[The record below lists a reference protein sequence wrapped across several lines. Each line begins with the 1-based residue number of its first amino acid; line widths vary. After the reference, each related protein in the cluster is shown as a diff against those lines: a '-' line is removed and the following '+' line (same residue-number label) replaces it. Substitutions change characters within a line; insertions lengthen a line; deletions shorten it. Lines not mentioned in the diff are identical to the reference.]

1 MASSNNNNNNNTHT
15 KSSSKR
21 RRKRHIHRQQ
31 QQQQQQNQQQQYQEQ
46 HTSLTAIH
54 LQAATIA
61 TTLPTIFSSC
71 LSYITSSSYF
81 TTSLSSSL
89 SSSSTTITTSSPSS
103 FSSFDSYSCGEFTK
117 CSTKTNSKCSCT
129 TRKTIAT
136 SSTRMTTMMMTQQR
150 HVSTALLSWTTA
162 YRILTICLLISILNP
177 SSVLCVDPK
186 FDPSTRMRLV
196 LVPADAQVGSVI
208 YRLRATDEEFDYPL
222 TFEFVGDA
230 SSSTVKIES
239 LPCTKYNSVCQANV
253 VLSRRL
259 EPGRFYDFQVSVK
272 DTKGGMATQMCS
284 ITATNFTTPHDLI
297 FPHKPGI
304 IMIPEDAK
312 RGTELD
318 YVIARKNP
326 LFQKPVYLELWGSP
340 LFAIRQKIVSPET
353 TEGTIFL
360 LGPLDFEKQAMHHLT
375 ILANDAYAEPGQDSR
390 NIAGLE
396 IVVIVQ
402 DVQDQPPVFT
412 MAPPVTKL
420 PPGILPGDK
429 ILQVHAEDGDK
440 GSPREVRYGLVS
452 EGNPF
457 TSFFDINDTSGEI
470 FLMRPLEDIAAITH
484 VGDPVLLTVIAEEV
498 KVGRDEPPAMAS
510 TVQLAFFLPERINSP
525 PYFENDHYV
534 SRVDENAP
542 QGIAL
547 TFVDPYVPRVY
558 DDDTG
563 KNGVFSLTL
572 LNNNGT
578 FEISPN
584 VAERSASFL
593 IRVRDNILLDYE
605 ERQSVEFQILAQELG
620 PATNLS
626 AIVNVTVYI
635 NDVNDNPP
643 VFTQPVYTVELP
655 ENVTVG
661 TKVVQVHAD
670 DVDTGMG
677 GRVRYTAIL
686 GYLNTSLNLDAET
699 GLITVSTNNHGF
711 DREVMPEYHLYVE
724 ARDNDGSGNRVQVP
738 LVIKLIDVND
748 EAPIFDKDVYEF
760 ILAPDLKSFTTT
772 AIIHAID
779 KDATAPNNEVRY
791 EIING
796 NYDNNF
802 ALDKVTGELT
812 VREKVNFRAKKEI
825 SVRKRRQTATSS
837 SSSSSSEEQN
847 IFIIT
852 ARAYDLGVPV
862 RSSTT
867 TVRIYPPE
875 SRTRTVTFV
884 VPGLNPDKTKTEET
898 LSTVTG
904 GKVIIH
910 EIRPLK
916 PDEPGAQNIPPSG
929 NSDIKDRS
937 VVTATVLYDSSSVV
951 DISQIQQRLSQ
962 HNSSFA
968 IMTGREASTSETDDL
983 TPLQTLYKAENK
995 LLFWLLILLA
1005 TLVALTILILLLCCI
1020 CSWCPLYGATSKRI
1034 VNISRTEDD
1043 VHLVHREIAN
1053 GKQTKSVQVAEWMG
1067 RREAWSADKPADPRT
1082 KPTRW
1087 EFHNGRQQF
1096 DENLGTVHVTDV
1108 GDARTHSEE
1117 TRRIRSAEEQQKRV
1131 KIKNTRTA
1139 KDDTHLNFHN
1149 SRTNLI
1155 NDREVYIEDVIDEHE
1170 LVDEDNVDRDQFQR
1184 SKVYRQHRQ
1193 HYDSEEIGQ
1202 RHQLDDDSMRR
1213 HEIDRGSD
1221 IDYNTARSSLKNKR
1235 EFFIKDG
1242 NVEILQ
1248 LMTRDKTRDTGTV
1261 GGAGGVADDDNIYV
1275 NVPIKNPNL
1284 THPQLLMVDNSGKE
1298 ILMRRFIEEQPDG
1311 KQIIREHYQI
1321 VPGATYI
1328 QSMPNEIQQNSTLK
1342 GDTFPLGKSGPN
1354 SIVYSQTEPEVKVIH
1369 TQPAQG
1375 AVNTLQ
1381 VDSFQNRMQPATSNQ
1396 SLTQELENS
1405 LKQQNEL
1412 LRKILM
1418 EKEKIETR
1426 YDQHEV
1432 ALETQ
1437 SLPGQS
1443 MAIATQ
1449 TECEAGTQT
1458 ENNEGFSQRTSVGT
1472 QGRTVRR
1479 RARSENDDSGSE
1491 KEDYEY
1497 IRLSSPNSP
1506 DGIVYCIKRRK
1517 PRRHAKY
1524 RNGSHPRKRIVM
1536 VEEMK
1541 RKIRTPIKE
1550 EDDEEYYKARKR
1562 PTPKKPP
1569 RNNGETKASILRR
1582 LKTEEKQQK
1591 ASSSHKEP
1599 LNRDILMEISDSL
1612 DETYDIKDGKNKRKI
1627 RVEQLEYYDDQT
1639 DDEEYQH
1646 HDDADYS
1653 NDSDAGEIVIKS
1665 NAYTPN
1671 HQIHSRSESR
1681 RNSSKQHRF
1690 EIHVNDGGGSESN
1703 LNKTHNGF
1711 NSRSSSE
1718 HRGEILPEA
1727 KPRLSRSDS
1736 SRASSTPQRNVKR
1749 KQTVSEPPKSRVS
1762 VTKYQTNGENGTQIT
1777 TTEIRE
1783 SHVSHCETDL
1793 LERDDGSY
1801 GRSRA
1806 GSIPKYMEWYYDK
1819 KKTAVSGRT
1828 STESSTK
1835 GIQPNRKKPVNVAD
1849 KKISKTRLHIKHVE
1863 GGTASQEESK
1873 FKPEPAPRKSP
1884 PKGNRLLKED
1894 IVKNKQLKPRIE
1906 TETNHPL
1913 VQHSEHRFEREN
1925 NPEVPAPPTKLPHYI
1940 YPETPPTFSGNKEP
1954 NTKNLKPKPSPI
1966 KENEVKVTNSS
1977 SKINLYIEDSNATHS
1992 TTSHNF
1998 SSITTSAQK
2007 QLNAATL
2014 EDDHDSGIAMNSLL
2028 NSMGRRNPIAE
2039 KKSVFSIAYDD
2050 VSRVQKITSGG
2061 ESPPQY

>member
-1 MASSNNNNNNNTHT
+1 MASSNNTHT
-15 KSSSKR
+15 KTSSKR
-21 RRKRHIHRQQ
+21 RRKRHNHRRFTQQ
-31 QQQQQQNQQQQYQEQ
+31 QQQQQYQEQ
-46 HTSLTAIH
+46 HTSLTAIPSP
-54 LQAATIA
+54 TVTTTSA
-61 TTLPTIFSSC
+61 TTLPSTFTSC
-71 LSYITSSSYF
+71 LSHNNSSTSL
-81 TTSLSSSL
+81 LSSSL
-89 SSSSTTITTSSPSS
+89 SSLSSS
-103 FSSFDSYSCGEFTK
+103 FSSSNSYSCREFTK
-117 CSTKTNSKCSCT
+117 NTTTTTAKSKCCAT
-129 TRKTIAT
+129 TT
-136 SSTRMTTMMMTQQR
+136 SSTMTITRR
-150 HVSTALLSWTTA
+150 HLSTTALLSWTTA
-162 YRILTICLLISILNP
+162 YRILTISLLIGILSP

-259 EPGRFYDFQVSVK
+259 EPGRYYDFQVSVK
-272 DTKGGMATQMCS
+272 DTKGGMATQLCS

-360 LGPLDFEKQAMHHLT
+360 LGPLDFEKQAMYHLT

-390 NIAGLE
+390 NIAGME

-510 TVQLAFFLPERINSP
+510 TVQLAFFLPERTNSP

-542 QGIAL
+542 QGTAL

-605 ERQSVEFQILAQELG
+605 ERQTVEFQILAQELG

-643 VFTQPVYTVELP
+643 IFTQPVYTVELP
-655 ENVTVG
+655 ENMTVG

-724 ARDNDGSGNRVQVP
+724 ARDNDGTGNRAQVP

-748 EAPIFDKDVYEF
+748 ETPIFEKEVYEF

-772 AIIHAID
+772 AVIHAVD

-812 VREKVNFRAKKEI
+812 VREKINFRAKKEV
-825 SVRKRRQTATSS
+825 SVRNRRQTMTSS
-837 SSSSSSEEQN
+837 SPSAEEQN
-847 IFIIT
+847 IFILT

-867 TVRIYPPE
+867 TIRIYPPE
-875 SRTRTVTFV
+875 SRTRAVTFV
-884 VPGLNPDKTKTEET
+884 VPGLNPDKAKTEET
-898 LSTVTG
+898 LSTITG

-910 EIRPLK
+910 EIRALK

-929 NSDIKDRS
+929 NPDIKDRS

-968 IMTGREASTSETDDL
+968 IMTGREASTSETD
-983 TPLQTLYKAENK
+983 TLYKAENK

-1043 VHLVHREIAN
+1043 VHLVHREMAN

-1067 RREAWSADKPADPRT
+1067 RREAWSADKPTDPRT

-1096 DENLGTVHVTDV
+1096 DENLGVVHVTDV
-1108 GDARTHSEE
+1108 GEARAHSEE
-1117 TRRIRSAEEQQKRV
+1117 TRRIRSAEEHQRRV

-1139 KDDTHLNFHN
+1139 KDDTHLSFHN

-1155 NDREVYIEDVIDEHE
+1155 NDRDVYIEDVIDERE
-1170 LVDEDNVDRDQFQR
+1170 LVDEDNDEQEQFRR
-1184 SKVYRQHRQ
+1184 SKANRQQRKR
-1193 HYDSEEIGQ
+1193 YDSEEMAQ
-1202 RHQLDDDSMRR
+1202 RHQIDDDSMRR

-1248 LMTRDKTRDTGTV
+1248 LMTRDKTRDAGAI
-1261 GGAGGVADDDNIYV
+1261 GGAAGVTDDDNIYV
-1275 NVPIKNPNL
+1275 NVPLKSTNL
-1284 THPQLLMVDNSGKE
+1284 SHPQLLMVDNSGKE

-1375 AVNTLQ
+1375 AISTLQ
-1381 VDSFQNRMQPATSNQ
+1381 VDGFPSQMQPATSNQ
-1396 SLTQELENS
+1396 SLTLELENS

-1412 LRKILM
+1412 LRQILM

-1426 YDQHEV
+1426 YVQHEV

-1458 ENNEGFSQRTSVGT
+1458 EMDEGFLQRTSVST

-1491 KEDYEY
+1491 EEDYEY

-1506 DGIVYCIKRRK
+1506 EGVVYCIKRRK
-1517 PRRHAKY
+1517 PRRRGKY

-1536 VEEMK
+1536 VEEVK

-1591 ASSSHKEP
+1591 ASSSHHKEP

-1612 DETYDIKDGKNKRKI
+1612 DETYDTKDNQKRRKI
-1627 RVEQLEYYDDQT
+1627 RVEQLEYFDDQT
-1639 DDEEYQH
+1639 DDEEEYHQH
-1646 HDDADYS
+1646 HDDDADYS

-1665 NAYTPN
+1665 NTFTPN
-1671 HQIHSRSESR
+1671 HQNRIRSESR
-1681 RNSSKQHRF
+1681 RNSSQQHRF
-1690 EIHVNDGGGSESN
+1690 EIHVSDGGGSGSN
-1703 LNKTHNGF
+1703 VVKAHNGS

-1718 HRGEILPEA
+1718 HRGEALPEA

-1736 SRASSTPQRNVKR
+1736 SRASNASQRNVKR

-1762 VTKYQTNGENGTQIT
+1762 ITKYQTNGDNGTQIT
-1777 TTEIRE
+1777 TTEIHE
-1783 SHVSHCETDL
+1783 SRVSQSEADL
-1793 LERDDGSY
+1793 LEREEGSF

-1819 KKTAVSGRT
+1819 KKPSVSGRT

-1835 GIQPNRKKPVNVAD
+1835 GSQPARKKPLNANAPE
-1849 KKISKTRLHIKHVE
+1849 KKVSKTRLRIKHVD
-1863 GGTASQEESK
+1863 GAATNHDDTK

-1894 IVKNKQLKPRIE
+1894 IAKNKQLKPRIE

-1913 VQHSEHRFEREN
+1913 VQHSEHRFEREY
-1925 NPEVPAPPTKLPHYI
+1925 NPDVPVAPSKLPHYI
-1940 YPETPPTFSGNKEP
+1940 YPETPPTFSGSKDTNA
-1954 NTKNLKPKPSPI
+1954 KNPKPKPSPI

-1977 SKINLYIEDSNATHS
+1977 SKINLYIEDSNAAHP
-1992 TTSHNF
+1992 TTSHN
-1998 SSITTSAQK
+1998 SSTSVQK

>member
-1 MASSNNNNNNNTHT
+1 MASSNNNTHT
-15 KSSSKR
+15 KTSSKR
-21 RRKRHIHRQQ
+21 RRKRHNHRRFTLQQ
-31 QQQQQQNQQQQYQEQ
+31 QQPYQEQ
-46 HTSLTAIH
+46 QTSLTAIPSSI
-54 LQAATIA
+54 TT
-61 TTLPTIFSSC
+61 TTLPSTLNSC
-71 LSYITSSSYF
+71 LSHNNSSTSLSSVSSSSLLSTFSSFNSYSCREF
-81 TTSLSSSL
+81 TKTTATTTTMKCCDTTSLSSS
-89 SSSSTTITTSSPSS
+89 
-103 FSSFDSYSCGEFTK
+103 
-117 CSTKTNSKCSCT
+117 
-129 TRKTIAT
+129 
-136 SSTRMTTMMMTQQR
+136 TTMTRR
-150 HVSTALLSWTTA
+150 HLSTTALLSWTTA
-162 YRILTICLLISILNP
+162 YRILTISLLIGILSP

-259 EPGRFYDFQVSVK
+259 EPGRYYDFQVSVK
-272 DTKGGMATQMCS
+272 DTKGGMATQLCS

-360 LGPLDFEKQAMHHLT
+360 LGPLDFEKQAMYHLT

-390 NIAGLE
+390 NIAGME

-412 MAPPVTKL
+412 SAPPVTKL

-510 TVQLAFFLPERINSP
+510 TVQLAFFLPERTNSP

-542 QGIAL
+542 QGTAL

-605 ERQSVEFQILAQELG
+605 ERQTVEFQILAQELG

-655 ENVTVG
+655 ENMTVG

-724 ARDNDGSGNRVQVP
+724 ARDNDGTGNRAQVP
-738 LVIKLIDVND
+738 LVIKMIDVND
-748 EAPIFDKDVYEF
+748 ETPIFEKDVYEF

-772 AIIHAID
+772 AVIRAVD

-791 EIING
+791 ELING

-802 ALDKVTGELT
+802 ALDKITGELT
-812 VREKVNFRAKKEI
+812 VREKVNFRAKKEV
-825 SVRKRRQTATSS
+825 SMRNRRQTMTASS
-837 SSSSSSEEQN
+837 PSAEEQN
-847 IFIIT
+847 IFILT

-867 TVRIYPPE
+867 TIRIYPPE
-875 SRTRTVTFV
+875 SRTRVVTFV
-884 VPGLNPDKTKTEET
+884 VPGLNPDKAKTEET
-898 LSTVTG
+898 LSTITG

-910 EIRPLK
+910 EIRALK

-929 NSDIKDRS
+929 NPDIKDRS

-968 IMTGREASTSETDDL
+968 IMTGREASTSETD
-983 TPLQTLYKAENK
+983 TLYKAENK

-1043 VHLVHREIAN
+1043 VHLVHREMAN

-1067 RREAWSADKPADPRT
+1067 RREAWSADKPTDPRT

-1096 DENLGTVHVTDV
+1096 DENLGVVHVTDV
-1108 GDARTHSEE
+1108 GEARAHSEE
-1117 TRRIRSAEEQQKRV
+1117 TRRIRSAEEHHRRV

-1139 KDDTHLNFHN
+1139 KDDTHLSFHN

-1155 NDREVYIEDVIDEHE
+1155 NDRDVYIEDVIDERE
-1170 LVDEDNVDRDQFQR
+1170 LVDEDNEEQEQFRR
-1184 SKVYRQHRQ
+1184 SKVNRQQRKR
-1193 HYDSEEIGQ
+1193 YDSEEMAQ
-1202 RHQLDDDSMRR
+1202 RHQIDDDSMRR

-1248 LMTRDKTRDTGTV
+1248 LMTRDKNRDLGAI
-1261 GGAGGVADDDNIYV
+1261 GGATGMADDDNIYV
-1275 NVPIKNPNL
+1275 NVPLKSTNL
-1284 THPQLLMVDNSGKE
+1284 SHPQLLMVDNCGKE

-1375 AVNTLQ
+1375 AISTLQ
-1381 VDSFQNRMQPATSNQ
+1381 VDGFPNQMQPATSNQ

-1412 LRKILM
+1412 LRQILM

-1426 YDQHEV
+1426 YVQHEV

-1458 ENNEGFSQRTSVGT
+1458 EMDEGFSHRTSVST

-1491 KEDYEY
+1491 EENYEY

-1506 DGIVYCIKRRK
+1506 EGVVYCIKRRK
-1517 PRRHAKY
+1517 PRRRGKY

-1536 VEEMK
+1536 VEEVK

-1591 ASSSHKEP
+1591 TNSSHHKEP

-1612 DETYDIKDGKNKRKI
+1612 DETYDAKDNQKRRKI
-1627 RVEQLEYYDDQT
+1627 RVEQLEYYDEQS
-1639 DDEEYQH
+1639 DDEEYQQQL
-1646 HDDADYS
+1646 DVDADYS

-1665 NAYTPN
+1665 NAFTPSN
-1671 HQIHSRSESR
+1671 QHRNRSDSR
-1681 RNSSKQHRF
+1681 RNSSQQHRF
-1690 EIHVNDGGGSESN
+1690 EIHVSDGGGSGTN
-1703 LNKTHNGF
+1703 IVKTNNGS

-1718 HRGEILPEA
+1718 HRGEAMPEA

-1736 SRASSTPQRNVKR
+1736 SRASNASQRNVKR

-1762 VTKYQTNGENGTQIT
+1762 ITKYQSNGETGTQIT
-1777 TTEIRE
+1777 TTEIHE
-1783 SHVSHCETDL
+1783 SRVSQSETDL
-1793 LERDDGSY
+1793 LERDEASY
-1801 GRSRA
+1801 GRARA

-1819 KKTAVSGRT
+1819 KKPSVSGRT

-1835 GIQPNRKKPVNVAD
+1835 GSQAARKKPPNSNAPE
-1849 KKISKTRLHIKHVE
+1849 KKVSKTRLHIKHVDAA
-1863 GGTASQEESK
+1863 TANQDETK

-1925 NPEVPAPPTKLPHYI
+1925 IPDVPVPPSKLPHYI
-1940 YPETPPTFSGNKEP
+1940 YPETPPTFSGNKDANAKVP
-1954 NTKNLKPKPSPI
+1954 KPKPSPI
-1966 KENEVKVTNSS
+1966 KENEVKVSKSSS
-1977 SKINLYIEDSNATHS
+1977 SKINLYIEDPNGTHP
-1992 TTSHNF
+1992 TTSHN
-1998 SSITTSAQK
+1998 SSSTSVQK

>member
-1 MASSNNNNNNNTHT
+1 MKYAQTG
-15 KSSSKR
+15 SKGK
-21 RRKRHIHRQQ
+21 RKRIYFWKLQGQQ
-31 QQQQQQNQQQQYQEQ
+31 QDQSNPILCTKHISNKPLQFEITTQK
-46 HTSLTAIH
+46 TSGPFYCHKPL
-54 LQAATIA
+54 IA
-61 TTLPTIFSSC
+61 NRQVL
-71 LSYITSSSYF
+71 
-81 TTSLSSSL
+81 SLSMKPFQ
-89 SSSSTTITTSSPSS
+89 TAMRR
-103 FSSFDSYSCGEFTK
+103 FT
-117 CSTKTNSKCSCT
+117 
-129 TRKTIAT
+129 
-136 SSTRMTTMMMTQQR
+136 
-150 HVSTALLSWTTA
+150 TALLSWITA
-162 YRILTICLLISILNP
+162 YRILTISLIIGFLCP
-177 SSVLCVDPK
+177 YAVLSVDPK

-253 VLSRRL
+253 VLQRRL
-259 EPGRFYDFQVSVK
+259 EPGRYYDFQVAVK
-272 DTKGGMATQMCS
+272 DVKGGMATQLCS

-360 LGPLDFEKQAMHHLT
+360 LGPLDFEKQAMYHLT

-390 NIAGLE
+390 NIAGME
-396 IVVIVQ
+396 IVVIIQ

-420 PPGILPGDK
+420 PTGILPGDK

-440 GSPREVRYGLVS
+440 GSPRDVRYGLVS

-510 TVQLAFFLPERINSP
+510 TVQLAFFLPERTNSP

-542 QGIAL
+542 QGTAL

-605 ERQSVEFQILAQELG
+605 ERQTVEFQILAQELG

-626 AIVNVTVYI
+626 ATVNVTIYL

-643 VFTQPVYTVELP
+643 VFSHPMYTVELP
-655 ENVTVG
+655 ENITVG
-661 TKVVQVHAD
+661 TKVIQVHAD
-670 DVDTGMG
+670 DADTGMG

-699 GLITVSTNNHGF
+699 GLITVSTNKHGF
-711 DREVMPEYHLYVE
+711 DREIMPEYHLYVE
-724 ARDNDGSGNRVQVP
+724 ARDNDGTGNRAQVP
-738 LVIKLIDVND
+738 LVIKLLDVND
-748 EAPIFDKDVYEF
+748 ETPTFEKDVYEF
-760 ILAPDLKSFTTT
+760 ILAPDLKSFTS
-772 AIIHAID
+772 AAVIHAVD
-779 KDATAPNNEVRY
+779 KDATAPNNEIRY

-802 ALDKVTGELT
+802 ELNELTGELT
-812 VREKVNFRAKKEI
+812 VREKINFRAKKDTNQ
-825 SVRKRRQTATSS
+825 RQRRQAATPSPQD
-837 SSSSSSEEQN
+837 QN
-847 IFIIT
+847 MFILT
-852 ARAYDLGVPV
+852 ARAYDLGIPV

-867 TVRIYPPE
+867 TIRIYPPE
-875 SRTRTVTFV
+875 SRTRAVTFV
-884 VPGLNPDKTKTEET
+884 VPGINPDKFKTEET
-898 LSTVTG
+898 LSTITG

-916 PDEPGAQNIPPSG
+916 PDEPGAQNIASG
-929 NSDIKDRS
+929 NPDIKDRS
-937 VVTATVLYDSSSVV
+937 VVTATVLYDSSSIV

-968 IMTGREASTSETDDL
+968 IMTGREVGMSETD
-983 TPLQTLYKAENK
+983 TLYKAENK

-1043 VHLVHREIAN
+1043 VHLVHREMAN

-1067 RREAWSADKPADPRT
+1067 RREAWSADKPTDPRT

-1087 EFHNGRQQF
+1087 EFHNGRQQY
-1096 DENLGTVHVTDV
+1096 DENIGAIHVTDV
-1108 GDARTHSEE
+1108 ANARNHSEE
-1117 TRRIRSAEEQQKRV
+1117 TRRIRSADENQRRV
-1131 KIKNTRTA
+1131 KIKNTRAA
-1139 KDDTHLNFHN
+1139 KDDTHLSFHN

-1155 NDREVYIEDVIDEHE
+1155 NDRDVYIEDVIDERE
-1170 LVDEDNVDRDQFQR
+1170 LVDDDHIHIRR
-1184 SKVYRQHRQ
+1184 SKINRQHNKR
-1193 HYDSEEIGQ
+1193 YDSEEMTQ
-1202 RHQLDDDSMRR
+1202 HQQHIDDDSMRR

-1221 IDYNTARSSLKNKR
+1221 IDYNTGRSSLRNKR

-1242 NVEILQ
+1242 NIEILQ
-1248 LMTRDKTRDTGTV
+1248 LMTRDKTRD
-1261 GGAGGVADDDNIYV
+1261 GAAAGDDDNLYV
-1275 NVPIKNPNL
+1275 NVPPKNANL
-1284 THPQLLMVDNSGKE
+1284 SQPQLLMVDNSGKE

-1375 AVNTLQ
+1375 SIATLHM
-1381 VDSFQNRMQPATSNQ
+1381 DGFQSQIQPAMSNQ

-1405 LKQQNEL
+1405 LKHQNEL
-1412 LRKILM
+1412 LRQILL

-1426 YDQHEV
+1426 YVQHDI

-1449 TECEAGTQT
+1449 TECETGTQT
-1458 ENNEGFSQRTSVGT
+1458 EMNDNYLHRGSFDMP
-1472 QGRTVRR
+1472 GRNTRR
-1479 RARSENDDSGSE
+1479 RARSENDDSASDDD
-1491 KEDYEY
+1491 DYEY

-1506 DGIVYCIKRRK
+1506 DGVVYCIKRK
-1517 PRRHAKY
+1517 KQRRRNKY
-1524 RNGSHPRKRIVM
+1524 RNGSQPRRRIVM
-1536 VEEMK
+1536 VEEVK

-1550 EDDEEYYKARKR
+1550 EDDEEYYKARKK

-1582 LKTEEKQQK
+1582 MKNEENANKK
-1591 ASSSHKEP
+1591 NSSRTKKEA

-1612 DETYDIKDGKNKRKI
+1612 DEKYSSSEQQKSRKI
-1627 RVEQLEYYDDQT
+1627 RVEQLEYYENT
-1639 DDEEYQH
+1639 DIDEYYEKN
-1646 HDDADYS
+1646 DEDGFS

-1665 NAYTPN
+1665 NDYSS
-1671 HQIHSRSESR
+1671 HRHKSER
-1681 RNSSKQHRF
+1681 RKSSPQHEHRF
-1690 EIHVNDGGGSESN
+1690 EIHVGDNNNLESN
-1703 LNKTHNGF
+1703 VKSQKPTKSTSEQHGDSRPEVKT
-1711 NSRSSSE
+1711 
-1718 HRGEILPEA
+1718 
-1727 KPRLSRSDS
+1727 RLSRSDS
-1736 SRASSTPQRNVKR
+1736 SRGSTNSQKQPNKR
-1749 KQTVSEPPKSRVS
+1749 KQNSYELPKNRVS
-1762 VTKYQTNGENGTQIT
+1762 LTKYETNGESGIKIS
-1777 TTEIRE
+1777 TTEISDSRVTQSE
-1783 SHVSHCETDL
+1783 NDL
-1793 LERDDGSY
+1793 LEHDEPSHNRP
-1801 GRSRA
+1801 RA
-1806 GSIPKYMEWYYDK
+1806 GSVPKYMEWYYDK
-1819 KKTAVSGRT
+1819 KKPSVSGRT
-1828 STESSTK
+1828 STESSLK
-1835 GIQPNRKKPVNVAD
+1835 GVLPSGKKSTVQNPGE
-1849 KKISKTRLHIKHVE
+1849 KKVSRTRLHIKHSE
-1863 GGTASQEESK
+1863 ASQQEEPK

-1884 PKGNRLLKED
+1884 PKAARMLKED
-1894 IVKNKQLKPRIE
+1894 IVKNKQLQPSVE
-1906 TETNHPL
+1906 TESSHPL
-1913 VQHSEHRFEREN
+1913 LQHSEHRFEREN
-1925 NPEVPAPPTKLPHYI
+1925 APEVSVPPSKLPHYI
-1940 YPETPPTFSGNKEP
+1940 YPETPPTFSSAKET
-1954 NTKNLKPKPSPI
+1954 NMKHIKPKPSPI
-1966 KENEVKVTNSS
+1966 KENEVKVNNA
-1977 SKINLYIEDSNATHS
+1977 SKINLYIEDPSATHP
-1992 TTSHNF
+1992 TTTTTN
-1998 SSITTSAQK
+1998 SSSNSIHK

-2014 EDDHDSGIAMNSLL
+2014 EDDLDSGIAMNSLL

-2039 KKSVFSIAYDD
+2039 KKSVFSIAYDE
-2050 VSRVQKITSGG
+2050 VSRVQKIPSGG
-2061 ESPPQY
+2061 ESPPY

>member
-1 MASSNNNNNNNTHT
+1 MASSN
-15 KSSSKR
+15 
-21 RRKRHIHRQQ
+21 RKCSNHQQHR
-31 QQQQQQNQQQQYQEQ
+31 
-46 HTSLTAIH
+46 SF
-54 LQAATIA
+54 IA
-61 TTLPTIFSSC
+61 TVSPTFC
-71 LSYITSSSYF
+71 FTMLSR
-81 TTSLSSSL
+81 L
-89 SSSSTTITTSSPSS
+89 
-103 FSSFDSYSCGEFTK
+103 
-117 CSTKTNSKCSCT
+117 
-129 TRKTIAT
+129 
-136 SSTRMTTMMMTQQR
+136 
-150 HVSTALLSWTTA
+150 TA
-162 YRILTICLLISILNP
+162 YRILTISLLISMLCP
-177 SSVLCVDPK
+177 SHVYCVDPK

-253 VLSRRL
+253 ILQRRL
-259 EPGRFYDFQVSVK
+259 EPGRYYDFQVSVK

-353 TEGTIFL
+353 TEGTVFL
-360 LGPLDFEKQAMHHLT
+360 LGQLDFEKQAMYHLT

-390 NIAGLE
+390 NIAGME

-412 MAPPVTKL
+412 LAPPVTKL

-510 TVQLAFFLPERINSP
+510 TVQLAFFLPERTNSP
-525 PYFENDHYV
+525 PYFENDHYF

-542 QGIAL
+542 QGTAL
-547 TFVDPYVPRVY
+547 TFVEPYVPRVY

-593 IRVRDNILLDYE
+593 IRVRDNVLLDYE
-605 ERQSVEFQILAQELG
+605 ERQSVQFQILAQELG

-626 AIVNVTVYI
+626 AIVNVTVFI

-643 VFTQPVYTVELP
+643 VFDQPVYTVELP
-655 ENVTVG
+655 ENMTVG
-661 TKVVQVHAD
+661 TKVIQVHAD
-670 DVDTGMG
+670 DADTADLG

-724 ARDNDGSGNRVQVP
+724 ARDNDGTGNRAQVL

-748 EAPIFDKDVYEF
+748 ETPTFEKDLYEF
-760 ILAPDLKSFTTT
+760 ILGTDLQSFTTK
-772 AIIHAID
+772 AFIHAVD

-796 NYDNNF
+796 NYENKF
-802 ALDKVTGELT
+802 ALDKITGELT
-812 VREKVNFRAKKEI
+812 VREKIHLRSKKQI
-825 SVRKRRQTATSS
+825 HARNRRQAYGTANTMPPPESDM
-837 SSSSSSEEQN
+837 
-847 IFIIT
+847 FVLT

-862 RSSTT
+862 RFSTT
-867 TVRIYPPE
+867 TIRIYPPE

-884 VPGLNPDKTKTEET
+884 VPGSNPDKTKTEET
-898 LSTVTG
+898 LSAITG

-910 EIRPLK
+910 EIRPLR
-916 PDEPGAQNIPPSG
+916 PDEPGAKNLAVG
-929 NSDIKDRS
+929 NADMKDRS
-937 VVTATVLYDSSSVV
+937 VVTATVLYDSASVV

-968 IMTGREASTSETDDL
+968 IMTRDSTDTE
-983 TPLQTLYKAENK
+983 TLYKAENK

-1043 VHLVHREIAN
+1043 VHLVHREMAN

-1067 RREAWSADKPADPRT
+1067 RREAWSAEKPPDPRT

-1087 EFHNGRQQF
+1087 EFRDGRGEQP
-1096 DENLGTVHVTDV
+1096 DESV
-1108 GDARTHSEE
+1108 GGHPTTIGDMAEVEE
-1117 TRRIRSAEEQQKRV
+1117 SRRVRSAEEQHRRV
-1131 KIKNTRTA
+1131 RIKNTHTA
-1139 KDDTHLNFHN
+1139 KDDTHLSFHN

-1155 NDREVYIEDVIDEHE
+1155 NDRDIYIEDVLDERE
-1170 LVDEDNVDRDQFQR
+1170 LVDDSGEHFHR
-1184 SKVYRQHRQ
+1184 SKANRQMAQQQRKR
-1193 HYDSEEIGQ
+1193 YEDS
-1202 RHQLDDDSMRR
+1202 RHIDDDSMRR

-1248 LMTRDKTRDTGTV
+1248 LMTRDKTRE
-1261 GGAGGVADDDNIYV
+1261 GAAADDDNIYV
-1275 NVPIKNPNL
+1275 NVPIKSTNL
-1284 THPQLLMVDNSGKE
+1284 SHPQLLMVDNSGKE

-1321 VPGATYI
+1321 IPGATYV

-1354 SIVYSQTEPEVKVIH
+1354 SIVYSQAEPEIKIIH

-1375 AVNTLQ
+1375 AMGVQ
-1381 VDSFQNRMQPATSNQ
+1381 VDGFPSQMQPATSNQ
-1396 SLTQELENS
+1396 SLTHELENS
-1405 LKQQNEL
+1405 LKQQNAL
-1412 LRKILM
+1412 LRQILL
-1418 EKEKIETR
+1418 EKEKLVTR
-1426 YDQHEV
+1426 YTQQEV

-1458 ENNEGFSQRTSVGT
+1458 EADDGFLQRTSVT
-1472 QGRTVRR
+1472 AQGVTLRR
-1479 RARSENDDSGSE
+1479 RARSENDDSMSE
-1491 KEDYEY
+1491 EEYEY
-1497 IRLSSPNSP
+1497 VRYSPPNSP
-1506 DGIVYCIKRRK
+1506 EGVYWIKRKRPK
-1517 PRRHAKY
+1517 RRSKY
-1524 RNGSHPRKRIVM
+1524 RTGTKPRKRIVM
-1536 VEEMK
+1536 VEEVK

-1550 EDDEEYYKARKR
+1550 EDDEFYEYRKR
-1562 PTPKKPP
+1562 SPPKKPL
-1569 RNNGETKASILRR
+1569 RNHGETKTSILRR
-1582 LKTEEKQQK
+1582 KKNEAMMQAVKTKKSTE
-1591 ASSSHKEP
+1591 S
-1599 LNRDILMEISDSL
+1599 LNREMLSDSY
-1612 DETYDIKDGKNKRKI
+1612 EEAGSPEEERRHKI
-1627 RVEQLEYYDDQT
+1627 RVEQVEYYEQSAEEEE
-1639 DDEEYQH
+1639 DDE
-1646 HDDADYS
+1646 AGYS
-1653 NDSDAGEIVIKS
+1653 MDSDADEIVIKS
-1665 NAYTPN
+1665 NAYTPSHHRHN
-1671 HQIHSRSESR
+1671 AAYRI
-1681 RNSSKQHRF
+1681 KPKDQHRF
-1690 EIHVNDGGGSESN
+1690 EIHVSDGGGAGSSGVNRTQHSVYRRSLSED
-1703 LNKTHNGF
+1703 HEP
-1711 NSRSSSE
+1711 RSDSK
-1718 HRGEILPEA
+1718 I
-1727 KPRLSRSDS
+1727 RLSRRDS
-1736 SRASSTPQRNVKR
+1736 KGSNSSPTQKR
-1749 KQTVSEPPKSRVS
+1749 KQTTSEPPQRRVS
-1762 VTKYQTNGENGTQIT
+1762 ISKYQTNGNNGTKIT
-1777 TTEIRE
+1777 TTEIRDSKRMVKE
-1783 SHVSHCETDL
+1783 RIYQSENDL
-1793 LERDDGSY
+1793 LDAEEVADSSTRNV
-1801 GRSRA
+1801 
-1806 GSIPKYMEWYYDK
+1806 PKYMEWYYEK
-1819 KKTAVSGRT
+1819 KKTQKPSASSRI
-1828 STESSTK
+1828 STDSSKTHASS
-1835 GIQPNRKKPVNVAD
+1835 KKKTTVGE
-1849 KKISKTRLHIKHVE
+1849 KRISKTRLNVKPDDIALDDAKY
-1863 GGTASQEESK
+1863 
-1873 FKPEPAPRKSP
+1873 KPEPAPRKTP

-1894 IVKNKQLKPRIE
+1894 IVMNKQHKPKIE

-1913 VQHSEHRFEREN
+1913 LQHSEHRFEREN
-1925 NPEVPAPPTKLPHYI
+1925 APEVPVPPTKLPHYM
-1940 YPETPPTFSGNKEP
+1940 YPETPPHANSKPTQSSQK
-1954 NTKNLKPKPSPI
+1954 LKPKPSPI
-1966 KENEVKVTNSS
+1966 KENEVKVSNA
-1977 SKINLYIEDSNATHS
+1977 KINLYIEDPNATHPS
-1992 TTSHNF
+1992 TTTA
-1998 SSITTSAQK
+1998 SSQHVTQK
-2007 QLNAATL
+2007 QLNASTL

-2050 VSRVQKITSGG
+2050 VSRVKKINSGG
-2061 ESPPQY
+2061 ESPQYS